1 VRKAAERR
9 GSGEAGKRGSGTL
22 VGAQRAAGSE
32 IPEHVA
38 AAAAAIRERLGNR
51 RPKIAIVLGSGLG
64 FLTEH
69 MADAVRISYR
79 EIPGF
84 PETTVIGHGGELVAG
99 LLAGK
104 EVLAQSGRFHLYEGH
119 DAAITALPVRAFS
132 ALGVD
137 TLLLT
142 NAAGGIR
149 RTFASGT
156 VMLIADHINLT
167 FRNPL
172 TGSVLPGEER
182 FPDMSEPYDAS
193 LRVLAREVA
202 RERRIA
208 LDEGVYVQLLGP
220 SYETPAEIRMLDRL
234 GADAVGM
241 STVVEVIAARARG
254 VRCLG
259 FSVVTNLAAGIS
271 PKKLDHGEVMET
283 ANRVSAE
290 LAALIEGIIERL

>member
-1 VRKAAERR
+1 MSIAKEVAA
-9 GSGEAGKRGSGTL
+9 
-22 VGAQRAAGSE
+22 SE
-32 IPEHVA
+32 ISKRVD
-38 AAAAAIRERLGNR
+38 AAAAAIRERLGSR

-69 MADAVRISYR
+69 ISDEVRIPYS

-84 PETTVIGHGGELVAG
+84 PATTVIGHGSELVAG
-99 LLAGK
+99 QLAGK
-104 EVLAQSGRFHLYEGH
+104 QVLAQSGRFHLYEGH
-119 DAAITALPVRAFS
+119 DASVTALPVRAFRV
-132 ALGVD
+132 LGID
-137 TLLLT
+137 TLVLT

-149 RTFASGT
+149 RTFSSGT

-172 TGSVLPGEER
+172 TGPILPGEER
-182 FPDMSEPYDAS
+182 FPDMSEPYDRS
-193 LRVLAREVA
+193 LRALARQVS
-202 RERRIA
+202 RDRRVA

-254 VRCLG
+254 LRCLG

-271 PKKLDHGEVMET
+271 PTKLHHAEVMET
-283 ANRVSAE
+283 ANRVRDE
-290 LAALIEGIIERL
+290 LAALVEGVIERM

>member
-1 VRKAAERR
+1 MSIAKEVAA
-9 GSGEAGKRGSGTL
+9 
-22 VGAQRAAGSE
+22 SE
-32 IPEHVA
+32 ISKRVD
-38 AAAAAIRERLGNR
+38 AAAAAIRERLGSR

-69 MADAVRISYR
+69 ISDEVRIPYS

-84 PETTVIGHGGELVAG
+84 PATTVIGHGSELVAG
-99 LLAGK
+99 QLAGK
-104 EVLAQSGRFHLYEGH
+104 QVLAQSGRFHLYEGH
-119 DAAITALPVRAFS
+119 DASVTALPVRAFS
-132 ALGVD
+132 VLGID
-137 TLLLT
+137 TLVLT

-149 RTFASGT
+149 RTFSSGT

-172 TGSVLPGEER
+172 TGPILPGEER
-182 FPDMSEPYDAS
+182 FPDMSEPYDRS
-193 LRVLAREVA
+193 LRALARQVS
-202 RERRIA
+202 RDRRVA

-254 VRCLG
+254 LRCLG

-271 PKKLDHGEVMET
+271 PTKLHHAEVMET
-283 ANRVSAE
+283 ANRVRDE
-290 LAALIEGIIERL
+290 LAALVEGVIERM